1 MCDRVY
7 ILVRFIC
14 VFGSWV
20 RFFFSVVTGDTK
32 LSSSSLKEMT
42 RAKLKFN
49 TWNWGQFR
57 FSRCQ
62 RFKMIAIRLLLMF
75 CTLHLCT
82 AKENEDLG
90 KLTII
95 FTSFLCIV
103 NKGWQVSWS
112 EGRSYA
118 ENARAVSSLSRST
131 CQNKNP
137 LKWQKWQKIW
147 IEWSEI
153 QLWCAGCAFKIN
165 SYIIARVFG

>member
-1 MCDRVY
+1 MWSGLYFGQIHLCFWKLSE
-7 ILVRFIC
+7 IL
-14 VFGSWV
+14 
-20 RFFFSVVTGDTK
+20 FSVVTGDTK

-147 IEWSEI
+147 IKWSEI

>member
-1 MCDRVY
+1 MWSCLY
-7 ILVRFIC
+7 FGQTHLCFWKLSEIL
-14 VFGSWV
+14 
-20 RFFFSVVTGDTK
+20 FSVVTGDTK

-90 KLTII
+90 KLT

-118 ENARAVSSLSRST
+118 EKARAVSSLSRST

-137 LKWQKWQKIW
+137 QKWQK
-147 IEWSEI
+147 SKLN
-153 QLWCAGCAFKIN
+153 QLWNDQNFN
-165 SYIIARVFG
+165 YDVH